1 MASSSQP
8 PKKKGKNSTLFSYFS
23 KGRECTN
30 VQEESNI
37 QSQNQPSSSPIQNQA
52 STPILIQ
59 NQEPLCDV
67 EVERDP
73 GKRKK
78 VNDWPLELRDEV
90 RRKYLSLGAYQPK
103 QVYFRPR
110 QYHDNSRKFQVHW
123 YKEFNWLEYSPTTH
137 KAYCFPCFL
146 FGENEK
152 SSSALLHDG
161 FDSWKRVHQGKECV
175 FRIHIGTS
183 SSSVHNRC
191 VAYGIAL
198 MKPSTHIDQVI
209 QRISSVEISK
219 HRLRLKATITV
230 ILRLALQGCAFRGH
244 DESQSSLNRG
254 NVIEWIYF
262 LTQWRADVNDVA
274 LYNAPKNAKYISS
287 DIQKEILAIIANR
300 VRWQIREEVGDA
312 CFSILVDEAQVLRFV
327 NSAGILT
334 ERFFAIKGVSE
345 TSSETLKQVICDV
358 LSQYNLQV
366 DKLRGQGYDGAS
378 NMSGQFNGLKA
389 LFLKDCPYAYF
400 VHCDFYSILDKVI
413 NIVKS
418 SPKRNTELQDHHR
431 RHIDAMLESGD
442 IQSGQG
448 ANQMTSLKRA
458 GATRWSSHYS
468 SVKSIISMF
477 SATVEVIRTVKDH
490 NTNRTAR
497 AEARG
502 AWINMQTFEF
512 AFNLHLMKEIMGITD
527 YLCQA
532 FQQESIDILAALVFV
547 SKAKRL
553 LQELRDGGWEKLI
566 EEVMSFC
573 SKYEVEIPDFNTIT
587 GRGDKQMTLEH
598 MYHVDYFNQSIDFQL
613 GALNSRFNESSVRL
627 LQLSVALDP
636 SNSFRSFNSDH
647 IYKLAEEFYP
657 QDFQYNEL
665 IALEGELKYYDTHV
679 VGSDEF
685 QVSSLAKLLEKLVE
699 SGMERHYIMICR
711 LIRLVLTL
719 PVSTA
724 TTERAFSAM
733 KYVKNDLRNKMAD
746 EFLANSLTIFI
757 EREFAI
763 NIDPDSIIEE
773 FARLKDRRVQLTF

>member
-8 PKKKGKNSTLFSYFS
+8 PKKKGKNSTLFFYFS

-209 QRISSVEISK
+209 QRIFSVEISK

-230 ILRLALQGCAFRGH
+230 ILRLALQGCASRGH

-274 LYNAPKNAKYISS
+274 LCNAPKNAKYISS
-287 DIQKEILAIIANR
+287 DIQKEIWAIIANQ

-418 SPKRNTELQDHHR
+418 SSKRNTELQDHHR

-468 SVKSIISMF
+468 SVKNIISMF

-573 SKYEVEIPDFNTIT
+573 SKYEVEVPDFSTIT

-647 IYKLAEEFYP
+647 IYISSQRSF
-657 QDFQYNEL
+657 
-665 IALEGELKYYDTHV
+665 ILKI
-679 VGSDEF
+679 F
-685 QVSSLAKLLEKLVE
+685 
-699 SGMERHYIMICR
+699 
-711 LIRLVLTL
+711 
-719 PVSTA
+719 STM
-724 TTERAFSAM
+724 S
-733 KYVKNDLRNKMAD
+733 
-746 EFLANSLTIFI
+746 
-757 EREFAI
+757 
-763 NIDPDSIIEE
+763 
-773 FARLKDRRVQLTF
+773 

>member
-1 MASSSQP
+1 
-8 PKKKGKNSTLFSYFS
+8 
-23 KGRECTN
+23 
-30 VQEESNI
+30 
-37 QSQNQPSSSPIQNQA
+37 
-52 STPILIQ
+52 
-59 NQEPLCDV
+59 
-67 EVERDP
+67 
-73 GKRKK
+73 RKK
-78 VNDWPLELRDEV
+78 VNDWPLELRDGV

-103 QVYFRPR
+103 HIYFRPR
-110 QYHDNSRKFQVHW
+110 KYNDKARKFQQHW
-123 YKEFNWLEYSPTTH
+123 YKEFNWLEYSSTTH

-152 SSSALLHDG
+152 STSALLHDG
-161 FDSWKRVHQGKECV
+161 FDGWKRVHQGKECV
-175 FRIHIGTS
+175 FRVHIGTS

-209 QRISSVEISK
+209 QRISSVEINK

-300 VRWQIREEVGDA
+300 VRWQIREEVGDS
-312 CFSILVDEAQVLRFV
+312 CLSILVDEAQDESGREQMALILRFV

-334 ERFFAIKGVSE
+334 ERFFAIKGVSG
-345 TSSETLKQVICDV
+345 VGY
-358 LSQYNLQV
+358 QYNLQV

-400 VHCDFYSILDKVI
+400 VHCFAHRLQLTLVSSAKDCDPIWDFYSILDK
-413 NIVKS
+413 
-418 SPKRNTELQDHHR
+418 
-431 RHIDAMLESGD
+431 
-442 IQSGQG
+442 
-448 ANQMTSLKRA
+448 
-458 GATRWSSHYS
+458 SSHYS

-477 SATVEVIRTVKDH
+477 SATVEVIRTIKDH

-547 SKAKRL
+547 SKTKRL
-553 LQELRDGGWEKLI
+553 LQELRDGGWEKMI
-566 EEVMSFC
+566 QEVMSFC
-573 SKYEVEIPDFNTIT
+573 SKYESQVPDFSKVI

-598 MYHVDYFNQSIDFQL
+598 MYHFDYFNQSIDFQL
-613 GALNSRFNESSVRL
+613 GALNSRFNEVSVRL

-636 SNSFRSFNSDH
+636 NNSFRSFNADD

-657 QDFQYNEL
+657 QDFQYSEM
-665 IALEGELKYYDTHV
+665 IALEGALKYYDTHV

-685 QVSSLAKLLEKLVE
+685 HVSSLAKLLEKLVE
-699 SGMERHYIMICR
+699 SGMERHYMMICR

-746 EFLANSLTIFI
+746 EFLADSLTIFI

-773 FARLKDRRVQLTF
+773 FAKLKDRHVQLTF

>member
-1 MASSSQP
+1 
-8 PKKKGKNSTLFSYFS
+8 
-23 KGRECTN
+23 
-30 VQEESNI
+30 NI
-37 QSQNQPSSSPIQNQA
+37 
-52 STPILIQ
+52 
-59 NQEPLCDV
+59 
-67 EVERDP
+67 
-73 GKRKK
+73 
-78 VNDWPLELRDEV
+78 
-90 RRKYLSLGAYQPK
+90 
-103 QVYFRPR
+103 
-110 QYHDNSRKFQVHW
+110 
-123 YKEFNWLEYSPTTH
+123 
-137 KAYCFPCFL
+137 
-146 FGENEK
+146 
-152 SSSALLHDG
+152 
-161 FDSWKRVHQGKECV
+161 
-175 FRIHIGTS
+175 
-183 SSSVHNRC
+183 
-191 VAYGIAL
+191 
-198 MKPSTHIDQVI
+198 
-209 QRISSVEISK
+209 
-219 HRLRLKATITV
+219 LRLKATITV

-244 DESQSSLNRG
+244 DESRSSLNRG

-312 CFSILVDEAQVLRFV
+312 CFSILVDEAQDESGREQMALILRFV

-345 TSSETLKQVICDV
+345 TSLETLKQVICDV

-400 VHCDFYSILDKVI
+400 VHYFAHTLQLTLV
-413 NIVKS
+413 S
-418 SPKRNTELQDHHR
+418 S
-431 RHIDAMLESGD
+431 
-442 IQSGQG
+442 
-448 ANQMTSLKRA
+448 
-458 GATRWSSHYS
+458 
-468 SVKSIISMF
+468 
-477 SATVEVIRTVKDH
+477 
-490 NTNRTAR
+490 
-497 AEARG
+497 
-502 AWINMQTFEF
+502 
-512 AFNLHLMKEIMGITD
+512 
-527 YLCQA
+527 
-532 FQQESIDILAALVFV
+532 
-547 SKAKRL
+547 AK
-553 LQELRDGGWEKLI
+553 
-566 EEVMSFC
+566 
-573 SKYEVEIPDFNTIT
+573 
-587 GRGDKQMTLEH
+587 
-598 MYHVDYFNQSIDFQL
+598 YFNQSIDFQL

-685 QVSSLAKLLEKLVE
+685 QVSSLAKLLEKHVE
-699 SGMERHYIMICR
+699 LGMERHYIMICR
-711 LIRLVLTL
+711 RIRLVLTL

-746 EFLANSLTIFI
+746 EFLANSFTIFI

>member
-1 MASSSQP
+1 
-8 PKKKGKNSTLFSYFS
+8 
-23 KGRECTN
+23 
-30 VQEESNI
+30 
-37 QSQNQPSSSPIQNQA
+37 
-52 STPILIQ
+52 
-59 NQEPLCDV
+59 
-67 EVERDP
+67 
-73 GKRKK
+73 
-78 VNDWPLELRDEV
+78 
-90 RRKYLSLGAYQPK
+90 
-103 QVYFRPR
+103 
-110 QYHDNSRKFQVHW
+110 
-123 YKEFNWLEYSPTTH
+123 
-137 KAYCFPCFL
+137 
-146 FGENEK
+146 
-152 SSSALLHDG
+152 
-161 FDSWKRVHQGKECV
+161 
-175 FRIHIGTS
+175 
-183 SSSVHNRC
+183 
-191 VAYGIAL
+191 

-209 QRISSVEISK
+209 QRISSVEINK

-300 VRWQIREEVGDA
+300 VRWQIREEVGDS
-312 CFSILVDEAQVLRFV
+312 CLSILVDEAQDESGREQMALILRFV

-345 TSSETLKQVICDV
+345 TSSETLKQVICDL

-400 VHCDFYSILDKVI
+400 VHCFAHRLQLTLVSSAKDCDPIWDFYSILDKVI

-431 RHIDAMLESGD
+431 RHIDALLESGD

-477 SATVEVIRTVKDH
+477 SATVEVIRTIKDH

-547 SKAKRL
+547 SKTKRL
-553 LQELRDGGWEKLI
+553 LQELRDGGWEKMI
-566 EEVMSFC
+566 QEVMSFC
-573 SKYEVEIPDFNTIT
+573 SKYESQVPDFSKVI

-598 MYHVDYFNQSIDFQL
+598 MYHFDYFNQSIDFQL
-613 GALNSRFNESSVRL
+613 GALNSRFNEVSVRL

-636 SNSFRSFNSDH
+636 NNSFRSFNADD

-657 QDFQYNEL
+657 QDFQYSEM
-665 IALEGELKYYDTHV
+665 IALEGALKYYDTHV

-685 QVSSLAKLLEKLVE
+685 HVSSLAKLLEKLVE
-699 SGMERHYIMICR
+699 SGMERHYMMICR

-746 EFLANSLTIFI
+746 EFLADSLTIFI

-773 FARLKDRRVQLTF
+773 FAKLKDRHVQLTF

>member
-1 MASSSQP
+1 
-8 PKKKGKNSTLFSYFS
+8 
-23 KGRECTN
+23 
-30 VQEESNI
+30 
-37 QSQNQPSSSPIQNQA
+37 
-52 STPILIQ
+52 
-59 NQEPLCDV
+59 
-67 EVERDP
+67 
-73 GKRKK
+73 
-78 VNDWPLELRDEV
+78 
-90 RRKYLSLGAYQPK
+90 
-103 QVYFRPR
+103 
-110 QYHDNSRKFQVHW
+110 
-123 YKEFNWLEYSPTTH
+123 
-137 KAYCFPCFL
+137 
-146 FGENEK
+146 
-152 SSSALLHDG
+152 
-161 FDSWKRVHQGKECV
+161 
-175 FRIHIGTS
+175 
-183 SSSVHNRC
+183 
-191 VAYGIAL
+191 
-198 MKPSTHIDQVI
+198 MKPSAHIDQVI
-209 QRISSVEISK
+209 QRISKEEVSK

-230 ILRLALQGCAFRGH
+230 IQRLALQGCAFRGH
-244 DESQSSLNRG
+244 DESQSSMNRG
-254 NVIEWIYF
+254 NVIEWIHF
-262 LTQWRADVNDVA
+262 LTQWRSDVNDVA
-274 LYNAPKNAKYISS
+274 LYNAPKNAKYISP
-287 DIQKEILAIIANR
+287 DIQKEILAIMANQ
-300 VRWQIREEVGDA
+300 VRWQIREEIGDA
-312 CFSILVDEAQVLRFV
+312 YFSILVDEAQDASGREQMALIVRFV

-366 DKLRGQGYDGAS
+366 EKLRGQGYDGAS
-378 NMSGQFNGLKA
+378 NMSGKFNGLKA

-400 VHCDFYSILDKVI
+400 VHCFAHRLQLTLVSSAKDCDPIWDLI

-418 SPKRNTELQDHHR
+418 SPKRNTELQEHHR

-448 ANQMTSLKRA
+448 ANQMTTLKRS

-502 AWINMQTFEF
+502 AWISMQTFEF
-512 AFNLHLMKEIMGITD
+512 AFNLHLMKQIMGITD

-547 SKAKRL
+547 SKTKRL

-566 EEVMSFC
+566 EEVISFC
-573 SKYEVEIPDFNTIT
+573 SKYEVEVPDFTTII
-587 GRGDKQMTLEH
+587 GRGDKRRTLEH
-598 MYHVDYFNQSIDFQL
+598 MYHFEYFNQSIDFQL
-613 GALNSRFNESSVRL
+613 GALNSRFNESAVRL
-627 LQLSVALDP
+627 LQLSAALDP
-636 SNSFRSFNSDH
+636 YNSFQSFNADN

-657 QDFQYNEL
+657 TDFQYHEM
-665 IALEGELKYYDTHV
+665 IALEGELKFYDTHV

-685 QVSSLAKLLEKLVE
+685 HVSSLAKLLEKLVE
-699 SGMERHYIMICR
+699 TRMERHYTMICR

-733 KYVKNDLRNKMAD
+733 KYVKTDLRNKMAD
-746 EFLANSLTIFI
+746 EFLADSLTIFI
-757 EREFAI
+757 EREFAV